1 MNKKQKY
8 VVLTAVFLITISL
21 LWWVVQG
28 TEFFTKTKVLVDN
41 TSELDRLLGIE
52 NKQYEDMFILG
63 MLPSG
68 YPLTAEFLSVTTI
81 ASFVIV
87 LSGFLLFVLRSRKET
102 K

>member
-8 VVLTAVFLITISL
+8 VLLTAISLIIMAL

-41 TSELDRLLGIE
+41 TTELDRLLGIE
-52 NKQYEDMFILG
+52 NKQYVDEFILG
-63 MLPSG
+63 ILPSG

-81 ASFVIV
+81 AGFVIV
-87 LSGFLLFVLRSRKET
+87 LSGLLLYVLRSRKET